1 MKLHWLLPGVLGL
14 WLLSS
19 PVYAAS
25 LQNWRFDARSNRLE
39 FTTDTNVQPRAQLI
53 YGPTRL
59 VIDLPGI
66 QLGRQLR
73 QQLVNTPGIAQVRTG
88 QFNSNTTRLVI
99 ELKPGYTIDPNQ
111 VKFQGISPRRW
122 VVQIPN
128 PQRDRRPITPPPVSS
143 PQPAPPSSASSVVE
157 AIRVTGDGFY
167 LRVNGEK
174 PNVKSVKRTSNQQ
187 EITIDFEGVTLA
199 SDLHQRPL
207 VINSRGVRQIQ
218 MSQLQDSIVRVTL
231 DVTPASPDW
240 QGLTN
245 KFGAVIIPVSGS
257 RGQMGQ
263 EAQQPWPA
271 NRELVSANA
280 SVGPSPT
287 QPPSPL
293 PTQDGIAINVPPP
306 AKPLPPPAPRPQPLP
321 PPTTNPRPSNP
332 RPPRNSRIRVAI
344 DPGHGG
350 RDPGAVGNGL
360 LEKEIVMD
368 ISNQVAAI
376 LEQNGVQTVMTRRD
390 DREIDLAP
398 RVATAERANATL
410 FVSIHANAISL
421 SRPEVNGLETFYY
434 QTGQRL
440 ARDIHNTI
448 LQTLNIRDRGVRR
461 ARFYVLRKTSMPSV
475 LVETG
480 FITGREDS
488 VKLAN
493 PVFRRQMAQGIANGI
508 LRHIQQN
515 Y

>member
-1 MKLHWLLPGVLGL
+1 VKLHWLLPGVLGL

-25 LQNWRFDARSNRLE
+25 LENWRFDARNNRLE
-39 FTTDTNVQPRAQLI
+39 LTTDTNVQPRAQLI

-59 VIDLPGI
+59 VVDLPGI
-66 QLGRQLR
+66 QLGRALR
-73 QQLVNTPGIAQVRTG
+73 EQLVNTPGIAKVRTG
-88 QFNSNTTRLVI
+88 QFNSNTTRLVV

-128 PQRDRRPITPPPVSS
+128 PQRDQTPVTPPVTN
-143 PQPAPPSSASSVVE
+143 PQPAPPSSAASTVE
-157 AIRVTGDGFY
+157 AIRVTSNGFY
-167 LRVNGEK
+167 LRVNGQNPK
-174 PNVKSVKRTSNQQ
+174 VKSVKRSSDQ
-187 EITIDFEGVTLA
+187 ERITIDFEGVTLA
-199 SDLHQRPL
+199 PDLHQRPL
-207 VINSRGVRQIQ
+207 TINSQGVRYIQ
-218 MSQLQDSIVRVTL
+218 MSQRDDSIVRVTL
-231 DVTPASPDW
+231 DVTAASPDW

-257 RGQMGQ
+257 RGRMGQ
-263 EAQQPWPA
+263 EAQQPWPR
-271 NRELVSANA
+271 NRELASAN
-280 SVGPSPT
+280 SSLGPSPS
-287 QPPSPL
+287 QPPSS
-293 PTQDGIAINVPPP
+293 PTPQNGVAINVPPP
-306 AKPLPPPAPRPQPLP
+306 ANPLPPTPPRPQPLP
-321 PPTTNPRPSNP
+321 PPTTNPRPSTP
-332 RPPRNSRIRVAI
+332 TPPRNSRIRVAI

-360 LEKEIVMD
+360 QEKHIVMD

-376 LEQNGVQTVMTRRD
+376 LEQNGVQVVMTRRD

-410 FVSIHANAISL
+410 FVSIHANAISM

-434 QTGQRL
+434 QTGERL
-440 ARDIHNTI
+440 ARDIQNSI

-488 VKLAN
+488 AKLAN

>member
-25 LQNWRFDARSNRLE
+25 LENWRFDARNNSLE
-39 FTTDTNVQPRAQLI
+39 FTTDTNVYPRAELI

-66 QLGRQLR
+66 QLGRSLR
-73 QQLVNTPGIAQVRTG
+73 EQLVNTPGIAKVRTG
-88 QFNSNTTRLVI
+88 QFNSNTTRLVV
-99 ELKPGYTIDPNQ
+99 ELAPGYTIDPNQ

-122 VVQIPN
+122 RVQIPN
-128 PQRDRRPITPPPVSS
+128 PQRDRRPTPPPVSA
-143 PQPAPPSSASSVVE
+143 PQPAPPSSATSVVE
-157 AIRVTGDGFY
+157 AIRVTSDGFF
-167 LRVNGEK
+167 LRVNGDEPK
-174 PNVKSVKRTSNQQ
+174 VKSVRRSSNQRQ
-187 EITIDFEGVTLA
+187 ITIDFEGVTLA
-199 SDLHQRPL
+199 ADLHQRPL
-207 VINSRGVRQIQ
+207 AINSRGVEQIQ
-218 MSQLQDSIVRVTL
+218 MSQREDSIVRVTL
-231 DVTPASPDW
+231 DVTPASPNW

-245 KFGAVIIPVSGS
+245 QFGAVIIPIS
-257 RGQMGQ
+257 RSSGQMGQ
-263 EAQQPWPA
+263 EAQQPWPT
-271 NRELVSANA
+271 NRELASAN
-280 SVGPSPT
+280 SSLTPRPT
-287 QPPSPL
+287 QPPSSL
-293 PTQDGIAINVPPP
+293 PPQDGIAINVPPP

-321 PPTTNPRPSNP
+321 PPTTNPRPSTP
-332 RPPRNSRIRVAI
+332 RPARNSRVRVAI

-360 LEKEIVMD
+360 QEKRIVME

-376 LEQNGVQTVMTRRD
+376 LEQNGVQVVMTRRD

-398 RVATAERANATL
+398 RVATAERANATI
-410 FVSIHANAISL
+410 FVSIHANAISM

>member
-1 MKLHWLLPGVLGL
+1 VKLHWLLPGVLGL

-157 AIRVTGDGFY
+157 AIRVTRDSFL
-167 LRVNGEK
+167 LRVNGDHPK
-174 PNVKSVKRTSNQQ
+174 IKSVRRTSNQQ
-187 EITIDFEGVTLA
+187 QITIDFEGVTLA
-199 SDLHQRPL
+199 QDLHQRPL

-218 MSQLQDSIVRVTL
+218 MSQHRDSIVRVTL

-240 QGLTN
+240 
-245 KFGAVIIPVSGS
+245 KAVRASYAVILMPVPGTGTLST
-257 RGQMGQ
+257 QD
-263 EAQQPWPA
+263 AQQSWPT
-271 NRELVSANA
+271 NLELVSANS

-287 QPPSPL
+287 QPPSPS
-293 PTQDGIAINVPPP
+293 PPQDGIAINVPPP

>member
-25 LQNWRFDARSNRLE
+25 LENWRFDARNNRLE
-39 FTTDTNVQPRAQLI
+39 LTTDTNVQPRAQLI

-59 VIDLPGI
+59 VVDLPGI
-66 QLGRQLR
+66 QLGRALR
-73 QQLVNTPGIAQVRTG
+73 EQLVNTPGIAQVRTG
-88 QFNSNTTRLVI
+88 QFNSNTTRLVV

-128 PQRDRRPITPPPVSS
+128 PQREQTPVTPPPVST
-143 PQPAPPSSASSVVE
+143 PQPAPSSSASSVVE
-157 AIRVTGDGFY
+157 ALRVTRDGFY
-167 LRVNGEK
+167 LRVNGDN
-174 PNVKSVKRTSNQQ
+174 PQVKSVKRSSNQQ

-199 SDLHQRPL
+199 PDLHQRPL
-207 VINSRGVRQIQ
+207 GINSRGVRQIQ
-218 MSQLQDSIVRVTL
+218 MSQLEDSIVRVTL

-245 KFGAVIIPVSGS
+245 KFGVVIIPISGS
-257 RGQMGQ
+257 RGRMGA
-263 EAQQPWPA
+263 EAQQAWPV
-271 NRELVSANA
+271 NQELASANA
-280 SVGPSPT
+280 SVSPLPT
-287 QPPSPL
+287 QPPS
-293 PTQDGIAINVPPP
+293 TQPPQDSVVINVPPP
-306 AKPLPPPAPRPQPLP
+306 ANPLPPAPPRPQPLP
-321 PPTTNPRPSNP
+321 PPTTNPRPSTP
-332 RPPRNSRIRVAI
+332 TPPRNSRIRVAI

-360 LEKEIVMD
+360 REKDIVMD

-376 LEQNGVQTVMTRRD
+376 LEQNGVQAVLTRRD
-390 DREIDLAP
+390 DREIDLGP
-398 RVATAERANATL
+398 RVDTAERANATL

-421 SRPEVNGLETFYY
+421 SRPEVNGLETYY
-434 QTGQRL
+434 YETGQAL
-440 ARDIHNTI
+440 ARDIHNSI
-448 LQTLNIRDRGVRR
+448 LQTLNIRDRGIRR
-461 ARFYVLRKTSMPSV
+461 ARFYVLRNTSMPSV

-488 VKLAN
+488 AKLAN